1 MKTTTYYNTTDLQDE
16 QLNVLIESAK
26 KQNVEVLDVAK
37 TLKIFTA
44 SLIHKFML
52 PKNGKKPPLT
62 SIRRALNTLEYKH
75 CKVKKTGKTR
85 LGIYGRQENI
95 YTLVK

>member
-1 MKTTTYYNTTDLQDE
+1 MKTITYHNTTDLQGE
-16 QLNVLIESAK
+16 QLNLMIESAK
-26 KQNVEVLDVAK
+26 KQNEEVLDVAK
-37 TLKIFTA
+37 SLKIFTA

-52 PKNGKKPPLT
+52 PKNGAKPPLT
-62 SIRRALNTLEYKH
+62 SIRRALNTLEYKNYT
-75 CKVKKTGKTR
+75 VKKTGKTR